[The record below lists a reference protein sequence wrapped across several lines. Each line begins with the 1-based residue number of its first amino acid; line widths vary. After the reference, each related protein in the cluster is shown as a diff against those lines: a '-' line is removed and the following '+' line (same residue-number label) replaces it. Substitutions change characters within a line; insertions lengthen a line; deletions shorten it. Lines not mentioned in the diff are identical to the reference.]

1 MSVKKH
7 TSRMARD
14 QALRTTAAT
23 WRSPWRVRRPGRAE
37 LLAIYDALF
46 AAFGPQGWWP
56 AKTPF
61 EVMVGAILTQNT
73 NWRNV
78 ERAIANLRAARAL
91 TPAAMRRLGPE
102 ALAEL
107 IRPAGYFRVK
117 AGRLGSLLSHLHR
130 RHGGSVAR
138 MLSLPAP
145 ALREALL
152 GISGVG
158 PETADSILLYAA
170 GRPSFVV
177 DAYTKRVL
185 ARHGLV
191 VEDVSYAG
199 VQDLFARSLPADAAL
214 FNEYHALLVRLGK
227 DFCRTRQPRC
237 DACPLG
243 TRPVA
248 GAGRRRTLA
257 FSALRQ

>member
-1 MSVKKH
+1 MTVKEGKGG
-7 TSRMARD
+7 
-14 QALRTTAAT
+14 T
-23 WRSPWRVRRPGRAE
+23 WRAPWRLRQAGRTE
-37 LLAIYDALF
+37 LLAIHDALF

-56 AKTPF
+56 AATPF

-91 TPAAMRRLGPE
+91 TPAAMLRLRPG

-117 AGRLGSLLSHLHR
+117 AGRLGNLLGHLR
-130 RHGGSVAR
+130 ARHGGSVAR
-138 MLSLPAP
+138 MLRAPLPQ
-145 ALREALL
+145 LREELL
-152 GISGVG
+152 AIVGIG

-170 GRPSFVV
+170 GHPAFVV

-185 ARHGLV
+185 GRHGLV
-191 VEDVSYAG
+191 RAEASYAE
-199 VQDLFARSLPADAAL
+199 VQGIFTRALPADLGL

-227 DFCRTRQPRC
+227 DFCRPRLPRC
-237 DACPLG
+237 AHCPLG
-243 TRPVA
+243 APP
-248 GAGRRRTLA
+248 GRG
-257 FSALRQ
+257 